1 METDGVNFSPARSP
15 PLRDQLRQASQH
27 SFYLS
32 PPPLYIKPPKFSPPR
47 YPSISPSR
55 DTYSAFSPPAFFP
68 MLSPGYAQKEGSQ
81 KRKRTPFKMDAQ
93 GGESPDGGAE
103 EADESSSKKTV
114 HLSHIPFSLPPRP
127 IPSPSPKPIPGM
139 IELNRL
145 QLHPRSPGMN
155 LPVQVKQE
163 PLSPSPVWPPS
174 PLLLHPPYFPPL
186 HHSLLPYPF
195 FMPGPVMH
203 LSPGSFYPRE
213 ELRPAHRSRE
223 GPPRSGTTSA
233 EKLGLNIHVDD
244 SYYVDVGG
252 DQKRWKCRMCEK
264 SYTSKYNLVTHILG
278 HNGIKPHGCHLCGK
292 LFKQLSHLHT
302 HLLTHQGM
310 RPHKCQVCHKAFTQT
325 SHLKRHMMQHS
336 DVKPYSCSVCGRG
349 FAYPS
354 ELRAH
359 ELKHEKGQENVCVEC
374 GLDFPTLA
382 QLKRHLTA
390 HRGPTLYRCAEC
402 QKTFQY
408 PSQLQNHMMK
418 HKDIRPYICS
428 ECGMEFIQSHHL
440 KQHTLTH
447 KGVKEHKCRI
457 CGREFTLLANMKRHV
472 LIHTNIR
479 AYQCHMCFKS
489 FVQKQTLKA
498 HMIVHSDIKP
508 YKCKLCGKEFNRM
521 HNLMGHM
528 HLHSDSKPFKCLYC
542 PSKFT
547 LKGNLTRHMKV
558 KHGVMDRGLD
568 ERLFRQRGR
577 FCLST
582 PMGLLTRFS
591 QEEPF
596 DLSQK
601 PPGLPSLRL
610 SQSDGE
616 SVPGSSCQEEDEES
630 LYRRSQYSPEVD
642 QHEPAGED
650 QYIPEL
656 EERQQGSPADHKT
669 GEKQKEMYQHSLD
682 EQRESAAEGGDQAD
696 LLQSEET
703 SEMAYESDL
712 ELGDQVYHH
721 ETGRRQMYDY
731 DSDSELEDDHQEL
744 DEPEQSEQQMDGFSD
759 TAIDVAGRNQNRSE
773 KGEIVRRLRT
783 SEFMGV
789 TGPQDE
795 EKDKVDEE

>member
-1 METDGVNFSPARSP
+1 
-15 PLRDQLRQASQH
+15 
-27 SFYLS
+27 
-32 PPPLYIKPPKFSPPR
+32 
-47 YPSISPSR
+47 
-55 DTYSAFSPPAFFP
+55 
-68 MLSPGYAQKEGSQ
+68 MLGIPQQEGSQ
-81 KRKRTPFKMDAQ
+81 TRKQTKLDDQ
-93 GGESPDGGAE
+93 
-103 EADESSSKKTV
+103 ADEPERGETAEKKMVESSVWS
-114 HLSHIPFSLPPRP
+114 SL
-127 IPSPSPKPIPGM
+127 SPKPGM
-139 IELNRL
+139 IELNR
-145 QLHPRSPGMN
+145 HPHRQPDEAI
-155 LPVQVKQE
+155 QVKQE
-163 PLSPSPVWPPS
+163 PLSPKPVWPRPHTSSIHPTYHQDTSPAQKSRALAPLRKTPS
-174 PLLLHPPYFPPL
+174 TI
-186 HHSLLPYPF
+186 S
-195 FMPGPVMH
+195 
-203 LSPGSFYPRE
+203 
-213 ELRPAHRSRE
+213 
-223 GPPRSGTTSA
+223 TTNNNNP
-233 EKLGLNIHVDD
+233 EKLTINVHVDE
-244 SYYVDVGG
+244 SYYVNVGG

-302 HLLTHQGM
+302 HLLTHRGM

-382 QLKRHLTA
+382 QLKRHLTI
-390 HRGPTLYRCAEC
+390 HRGPTLYRCSEC

-418 HKDIRPYICS
+418 HKDIRPYICT

-447 KGVKEHKCRI
+447 KGVKEHKCGI

-577 FCLST
+577 FCLPAPVS
-582 PMGLLTRFS
+582 LLSHFR
-591 QEEPF
+591 QDEPF

-601 PPGLPSLRL
+601 PTGLPAQHLT
-610 SQSDGE
+610 QSDGE
-616 SVPGSSCQEEDEES
+616 SVPGSSGQEEDEDS
-630 LYRRSQYSPEVD
+630 LYRRSQYSPEEG
-642 QHEPAGED
+642 HSEPT
-650 QYIPEL
+650 
-656 EERQQGSPADHKT
+656 ADHF
-669 GEKQKEMYQHSLD
+669 
-682 EQRESAAEGGDQAD
+682 
-696 LLQSEET
+696 
-703 SEMAYESDL
+703 
-712 ELGDQVYHH
+712 
-721 ETGRRQMYDY
+721 GRREEKDQLRGD
-731 DSDSELEDDHQEL
+731 DAGSEGRDDQPR
-744 DEPEQSEQQMDGFSD
+744 EPKTYRQYGDDFSEQSESVRENDGE
-759 TAIDVAGRNQNRSE
+759 GNQNKSE
-773 KGEIVRRLRT
+773 AGKRCNSTAVEVEGR
-783 SEFMGV
+783 
-789 TGPQDE
+789 QNE
-795 EKDKVDEE
+795 EEDIE

>member
-1 METDGVNFSPARSP
+1 METDRVHFSPARRP
-15 PLRDQLRQASQH
+15 LLRDEQRQVSQL

-32 PPPLYIKPPKFSPPR
+32 PPPLYIKPPKCSSPR
-47 YPSISPSR
+47 YPSTSPSKHN
-55 DTYSAFSPPAFFP
+55 YGAFSPPAFF
-68 MLSPGYAQKEGSQ
+68 LGPGYTQREGSQ
-81 KRKRTPFKMDAQ
+81 KRKRTPLKMDGQ
-93 GGESPDGGAE
+93 RGESPDRGVE
-103 EADESSSKKTV
+103 EADKSSSKKTV

-127 IPSPSPKPIPGM
+127 IPSPSPKPIPSM
-139 IELNRL
+139 IELNT
-145 QLHPRSPGMN
+145 LHLHHRSPGMN

-186 HHSLLPYPF
+186 HHSLFPYPF
-195 FMPGPVMH
+195 FMPSPVMH

-213 ELRPAHRSRE
+213 DLRPGHRGRE
-223 GPPRSGTTSA
+223 GPPRGGTTSA
-233 EKLGLNIHVDD
+233 EKLGLNVHVDD

-252 DQKRWKCRMCEK
+252 GQKRWKCRMCEK

-310 RPHKCQVCHKAFTQT
+310 RPHKCQVCQKAFTQT

-359 ELKHEKGQENVCVEC
+359 ELKHDKGQENVCVEC
-374 GLDFPTLA
+374 GLDFPTLT

-479 AYQCHMCFKS
+479 AYQCQMCFKS

-508 YKCKLCGKEFNRM
+508 YKCKLCGKQFNRM

-568 ERLFRQRGR
+568 ERLFRRRGR
-577 FCLST
+577 FCMST

-601 PPGLPSLRL
+601 PPGLPGLRL

-650 QYIPEL
+650 QYMAEL
-656 EERQQGSPADHKT
+656 EERGQGSPAELRPE
-669 GEKQKEMYQHSLD
+669 EKQKEMCQQSL
-682 EQRESAAEGGDQAD
+682 EEKREAAAEGHSGDPRGDQAHP
-696 LLQSEET
+696 LQSEET
-703 SEMAYESDL
+703 SEMA
-712 ELGDQVYHH
+712 
-721 ETGRRQMYDY
+721 
-731 DSDSELEDDHQEL
+731 ELEVDHQER
-744 DEPEQSEQQMDGFSD
+744 DEPEQSKQQMDGFCDAAS
-759 TAIDVAGRNQNRSE
+759 R
-773 KGEIVRRLRT
+773 
-783 SEFMGV
+783 
-789 TGPQDE
+789 E
-795 EKDKVDEE
+795 EPE

>member
-1 METDGVNFSPARSP
+1 MEKDSVNLSPGGS
-15 PLRDQLRQASQH
+15 PLRDRLRQTPQH
-27 SFYLS
+27 SFYLG
-32 PPPLYIKPPKFSPPR
+32 PAPLYIKPPRFSPPS
-47 YPSISPSR
+47 YPTMSPST
-55 DTYSAFSPPAFFP
+55 DTYGAFSRPAFFP
-68 MLSPGYAQKEGSQ
+68 MPGFGYAQKERSQ
-81 KRKRTPFKMDAQ
+81 KQKRAPLKKDPH
-93 GGESPDGGAE
+93 GGESPDREEE
-103 EADESSSKKTV
+103 EAEESSSKKTPDLT
-114 HLSHIPFSLPPRP
+114 HFPFSLPPRSVSSL
-127 IPSPSPKPIPGM
+127 PSKPIPGM

-145 QLHPRSPGMN
+145 QLHHRSPALN
-155 LPVQVKQE
+155 LPMQVKQE
-163 PLSPSPVWPPS
+163 PPSPSSLWAPS

-186 HHSLLPYPF
+186 PHSPFPYPF

-203 LSPGSFYPRE
+203 LPPGAFYPRE
-213 ELRPAHRSRE
+213 GRLSSQPAPDEAS
-223 GPPRSGTTSA
+223 RSGGTNP
-233 EKLGLNIHVDD
+233 EKLGINIHVDD

-382 QLKRHLTA
+382 QLKRHLTV
-390 HRGPTLYRCAEC
+390 HRGPTLYRCTEC

-479 AYQCHMCFKS
+479 AYQCHVCFKS

-577 FCLST
+577 YCLST
-582 PMGLLTRFS
+582 PMGLLSPFS

-601 PPGLPSLRL
+601 ASGLPSLRL

-642 QHEPAGED
+642 QQEPGGED
-650 QYIPEL
+650 QYIPEGK
-656 EERQQGSPADHKT
+656 EGGQERTDELRPREMMKLQKYQKRSVDESSD
-669 GEKQKEMYQHSLD
+669 GEMAEDRQSVGLRGNQ
-682 EQRESAAEGGDQAD
+682 EQR
-696 LLQSEET
+696 LLQSET
-703 SEMAYESDL
+703 SYESDA
-712 ELGDQVYHH
+712 EADEEC
-721 ETGRRQMYDY
+721 ETGCGRSY
-731 DSDSELEDDHQEL
+731 DSDSVSDGQEQ
-744 DEPEQSEQQMDGFSD
+744 EREEQEQS
-759 TAIDVAGRNQNRSE
+759 VANRPRS
-773 KGEIVRRLRT
+773 
-783 SEFMGV
+783 
-789 TGPQDE
+789 
-795 EKDKVDEE
+795 

>member
-1 METDGVNFSPARSP
+1 MDKDAVNFPPGGSPSF
-15 PLRDQLRQASQH
+15 RDEPTQTPQRG
-27 SFYLS
+27 FFLS
-32 PPPLYIKPPKFSPPR
+32 PVPLYIKPQRFPPPS
-47 YPSISPSR
+47 YPSIAP
-55 DTYSAFSPPAFFP
+55 TAGAYGAFSPPAFFRT
-68 MLSPGYAQKEGSQ
+68 PGFGYGQKEESRR
-81 KRKRTPFKMDAQ
+81 RKRAPLETD
-93 GGESPDGGAE
+93 GGESADGEE
-103 EADESSSKKTV
+103 EAEDSSSSKGTLDLHV
-114 HLSHIPFSLPPRP
+114 PIALPPRS
-127 IPSPSPKPIPGM
+127 ISSPSSKPIPGM
-139 IELNRL
+139 IELNRP
-145 QLHPRSPGMN
+145 HHRSLALN

-163 PLSPSPVWPPS
+163 SLSPSPVWPPS
-174 PLLLHPPYFPPL
+174 PLFLHPPYFPPVP
-186 HHSLLPYPF
+186 HSRFPYPF
-195 FMPGPVMH
+195 LLPGPVMH
-203 LSPGSFYPRE
+203 LPPGGFYPRQDRR
-213 ELRPAHRSRE
+213 LGQPARDDA
-223 GPPRSGTTSA
+223 PRSGTTNP
-233 EKLGLNIHVDD
+233 EKLGLNVHVDD

-382 QLKRHLTA
+382 QLKRHLTV
-390 HRGPTLYRCAEC
+390 HRGPALYRCTEC

-457 CGREFTLLANMKRHV
+457 CGREFTLLANMKRHI

-577 FCLST
+577 YCMST
-582 PMGLLTRFS
+582 PMELLSHFG

-601 PPGLPSLRL
+601 DSSLQGLRL

-616 SVPGSSCQEEDEES
+616 SLPGSSCQEEDEES

-642 QHEPAGED
+642 QQEPGGEGR
-650 QYIPEL
+650 YIPET
-656 EERQQGSPADHKT
+656 EEQGQGGPGKRTPGKTPKRRKYQQSSEDEAFEGGTTAKRRAGALRRHPKDTSESETSFESYA
-669 GEKQKEMYQHSLD
+669 D
-682 EQRESAAEGGDQAD
+682 EQEYRLEKVGG
-696 LLQSEET
+696 SSFT
-703 SEMAYESDL
+703 YES
-712 ELGDQVYHH
+712 V
-721 ETGRRQMYDY
+721 
-731 DSDSELEDDHQEL
+731 SEDEEL
-744 DEPEQSEQQMDGFSD
+744 DEHEQSRQ
-759 TAIDVAGRNQNRSE
+759 A
-773 KGEIVRRLRT
+773 
-783 SEFMGV
+783 
-789 TGPQDE
+789 DE
-795 EKDKVDEE
+795 LERDR

>member
-1 METDGVNFSPARSP
+1 MEKDMVNFSPGGSP
-15 PLRDQLRQASQH
+15 SQGDKLRQTPQQG
-27 SFYLS
+27 FYLG
-32 PPPLYIKPPKFSPPR
+32 PAPLYIKPPRFSSPR
-47 YPSISPSR
+47 YPGMSPTI
-55 DTYSAFSPPAFFP
+55 DPYSAFTRPAFFP
-68 MLSPGYAQKEGSQ
+68 MHGMGYAPKEESQ
-81 KRKRTPFKMDAQ
+81 KQKRLLLKTGTH
-93 GGESPDGGAE
+93 GGESQESEQE
-103 EADESSSKKTV
+103 EAEESSSKRK
-114 HLSHIPFSLPPRP
+114 LNIPHVSFALPPSSISSAASRP
-127 IPSPSPKPIPGM
+127 VPGM
-139 IELNRL
+139 IELSRL
-145 QLHPRSPGMN
+145 QLHNRSAGLS

-163 PLSPSPVWPPS
+163 PPSPSSLWPTS
-174 PLLLHPPYFPPL
+174 PLLLHPSYFAPL
-186 HHSLLPYPF
+186 AQSPFPYPV
-195 FMPGPVMH
+195 FMPGPLMH
-203 LSPGSFYPRE
+203 IPPTAFY
-213 ELRPAHRSRE
+213 SRE
-223 GPPRSGTTSA
+223 DPRPSKTPRDEAPRSETSNS
-233 EKLGLNIHVDD
+233 EKVGLNIHVDD

-310 RPHKCQVCHKAFTQT
+310 RPHKCKVCHKAFTQT

-382 QLKRHLTA
+382 QLKRHLTV
-390 HRGPTLYRCAEC
+390 HRGPTLYRCTEC

-577 FCLST
+577 LCLAT
-582 PMGLLTRFS
+582 PMGLISHFN

-616 SVPGSSCQEEDEES
+616 SIPGSSCQEEDEES
-630 LYRRSQYSPEVD
+630 LYRRSQYSPGMD
-642 QHEPAGED
+642 QQEPLDGD
-650 QYIPEL
+650 HYISDLKKEQNAQTDKLRTDKTPKLKKYQESS
-656 EERQQGSPADHKT
+656 EESYE
-669 GEKQKEMYQHSLD
+669 GEKKAQ
-682 EQRESAAEGGDQAD
+682 EQFDNTHR
-696 LLQSEET
+696 LLQSESSNESDAEVEQVYT
-703 SEMAYESDL
+703 SERVRIESC
-712 ELGDQVYHH
+712 
-721 ETGRRQMYDY
+721 DY
-731 DSDSELEDDHQEL
+731 DTISE
-744 DEPEQSEQQMDGFSD
+744 DECEQSKRTLEGSHEAM
-759 TAIDVAGRNQNRSE
+759 DVAE
-773 KGEIVRRLRT
+773 KN
-783 SEFMGV
+783 
-789 TGPQDE
+789 
-795 EKDKVDEE
+795 